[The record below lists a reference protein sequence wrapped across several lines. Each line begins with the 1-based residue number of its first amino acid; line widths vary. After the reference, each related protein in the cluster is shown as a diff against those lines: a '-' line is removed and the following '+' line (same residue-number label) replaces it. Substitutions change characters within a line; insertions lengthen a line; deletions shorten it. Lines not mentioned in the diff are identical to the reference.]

1 MRPVFT
7 FLIGSTLVACA
18 GGDTGRAD
26 ASTTVTTA
34 PPSTT
39 DTTGTASDAATD
51 PPTGT
56 TASASDSATGSA
68 TDSAT
73 SNPTDATSV
82 GPGTTTEPA
91 SSTGSTGPVVTTD
104 TDTADTT
111 DTGDESTTGVVPEKC
126 PCPDDLEV
134 PLDDGIFVL
143 SEDRRA
149 VEVPP
154 LHQQVR
160 DARRPKVTSAAVD
173 LLDGRRPPGLRV
185 GPVQRPADPQ
195 GQRHRR
201 QRLQDPGFVP
211 MQHGVENFGMAFVS
225 NSAEDKCD
233 RIYGNHYNGVAM
245 GKDASEFFSVDP
257 MTLDLVQLGKSDYGL
272 AEVTG
277 TGDGRAFLFAGP
289 DPADLVEVD
298 KNTGDTLATIPL
310 PGVKTGGGF
319 AFAFFAGDFYFFTD
333 AESDSTSEVT
343 HLDYDDSDKNGKQ
356 DLTVVLQDAPCGSS
370 APASRP
376 APRWSRSDASLR
388 QRGRAEAQQRARLH
402 LQHHRRLAGLDR
414 LGRDDVAGGP
424 VQHRP
429 PLTAVGVHDP
439 PAAQLALVGHEQPR
453 LALRVDHRVLE
464 RRTREREA
472 AAHRLTLER
481 PVEASP
487 VRIRQR
493 EPAPVVR
500 ALEPGRHA
508 HRRRRAVADIRNHPL
523 RVRDHR
529 DEGVVVDLTDQH
541 PVLEDRRL
549 PRPVTAD
556 QHHEQRPTQQ

>member
-126 PCPDDLEV
+126 PCPDDLKV

-143 SEDRRA
+143 SKTAVLWKYLPFTNKFVMLGAPKCDVAPSTFSMGVDRQGYAWVQFSDLQIR
-149 VEVPP
+149 
-154 LHQQVR
+154 
-160 DARRPKVTSAAVD
+160 KVNVTDVND
-173 LLDGRRPPGLRV
+173 C
-185 GPVQRPADPQ
+185 
-195 GQRHRR
+195 
-201 QRLQDPGFVP
+201 QDPGFVP
-211 MQHGVENFGMAFVS
+211 MQDGVENFGMAFVS

-257 MTLDLVQLGKSDYGL
+257 VTLDLVQLGKSDYGL

-289 DPADLVEVD
+289 DPADLIEVD

-356 DLTVVLQDAPCGSS
+356 DLTVVLQD
-370 APASRP
+370 
-376 APRWSRSDASLR
+376 
-388 QRGRAEAQQRARLH
+388 
-402 LQHHRRLAGLDR
+402 
-414 LGRDDVAGGP
+414 V
-424 VQHRP
+424 
-429 PLTAVGVHDP
+429 
-439 PAAQLALVGHEQPR
+439 
-453 LALRVDHRVLE
+453 
-464 RRTREREA
+464 
-472 AAHRLTLER
+472 
-481 PVEASP
+481 
-487 VRIRQR
+487 
-493 EPAPVVR
+493 
-500 ALEPGRHA
+500 
-508 HRRRRAVADIRNHPL
+508 PL
-523 RVRDHR
+523 RIVGA
-529 DEGVVVDLTDQH
+529 GVSTCAPLVPQ
-541 PVLEDRRL
+541 
-549 PRPVTAD
+549 
-556 QHHEQRPTQQ
+556 

>member
-111 DTGDESTTGVVPEKC
+111 DTGDESTTGIVPEKC
-126 PCPDDLEV
+126 PCPDDLKV

-143 SEDRRA
+143 SKTAVLWKYLPFTNKFVMLGAPKCDVAPSTFSMGVDRQGYAWVQFSDLQIR
-149 VEVPP
+149 
-154 LHQQVR
+154 
-160 DARRPKVTSAAVD
+160 KVNVTDVND
-173 LLDGRRPPGLRV
+173 C
-185 GPVQRPADPQ
+185 
-195 GQRHRR
+195 
-201 QRLQDPGFVP
+201 QDPGFVP
-211 MQHGVENFGMAFVS
+211 MQDGVENFGMAFVS

-289 DPADLVEVD
+289 DPADLIEVD

-356 DLTVVLQDAPCGSS
+356 DLTVVLQD
-370 APASRP
+370 
-376 APRWSRSDASLR
+376 
-388 QRGRAEAQQRARLH
+388 
-402 LQHHRRLAGLDR
+402 
-414 LGRDDVAGGP
+414 V
-424 VQHRP
+424 
-429 PLTAVGVHDP
+429 
-439 PAAQLALVGHEQPR
+439 
-453 LALRVDHRVLE
+453 
-464 RRTREREA
+464 
-472 AAHRLTLER
+472 
-481 PVEASP
+481 
-487 VRIRQR
+487 
-493 EPAPVVR
+493 
-500 ALEPGRHA
+500 
-508 HRRRRAVADIRNHPL
+508 PL
-523 RVRDHR
+523 RIVGA
-529 DEGVVVDLTDQH
+529 GVSTCAPLVPQ
-541 PVLEDRRL
+541 
-549 PRPVTAD
+549 
-556 QHHEQRPTQQ
+556 

>member
-126 PCPDDLEV
+126 PCPDDLKV

-143 SEDRRA
+143 SKTAVLWKYLPFTNKFVMLGAPKCDVAPSTFSMGVDRQGYAWVQFSDLQIR
-149 VEVPP
+149 
-154 LHQQVR
+154 
-160 DARRPKVTSAAVD
+160 KVNVTDVND
-173 LLDGRRPPGLRV
+173 C
-185 GPVQRPADPQ
+185 
-195 GQRHRR
+195 
-201 QRLQDPGFVP
+201 QDPGFVP
-211 MQHGVENFGMAFVS
+211 MQDGVENFGMAFVS

-289 DPADLVEVD
+289 DPADLIEVD

-356 DLTVVLQDAPCGSS
+356 DLTVVLQD
-370 APASRP
+370 
-376 APRWSRSDASLR
+376 
-388 QRGRAEAQQRARLH
+388 
-402 LQHHRRLAGLDR
+402 
-414 LGRDDVAGGP
+414 V
-424 VQHRP
+424 
-429 PLTAVGVHDP
+429 
-439 PAAQLALVGHEQPR
+439 
-453 LALRVDHRVLE
+453 
-464 RRTREREA
+464 
-472 AAHRLTLER
+472 
-481 PVEASP
+481 
-487 VRIRQR
+487 
-493 EPAPVVR
+493 
-500 ALEPGRHA
+500 
-508 HRRRRAVADIRNHPL
+508 PL
-523 RVRDHR
+523 RIVGA
-529 DEGVVVDLTDQH
+529 GVSTCAPLVPQ
-541 PVLEDRRL
+541 
-549 PRPVTAD
+549 
-556 QHHEQRPTQQ
+556 